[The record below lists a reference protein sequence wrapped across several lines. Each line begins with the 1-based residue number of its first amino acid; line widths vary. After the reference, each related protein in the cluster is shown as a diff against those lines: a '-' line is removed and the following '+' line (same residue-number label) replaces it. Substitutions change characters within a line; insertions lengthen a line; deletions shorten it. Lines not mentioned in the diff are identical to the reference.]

1 VSEGLRIER
10 VGAGQ
15 ARLAGANGFEQA
27 AAAFG
32 RGAEMLDG
40 SASDLIVDVSGL
52 RDVDSATLALL
63 LAWAAEAARR
73 KVRLRLTAV
82 PAELKALAHL
92 CDAEPL
98 LGIA

>member
-1 VSEGLRIER
+1 MSEGLRIER

-15 ARLAGANGFEQA
+15 VRLAGAIGFEQA

-32 RGAEMLDG
+32 RGAELLDG
-40 SASDLIVDVSGL
+40 SAPDLTVDVSGL
-52 RDVDSATLALL
+52 RDIDSATLALL

-73 KVRLRLTAV
+73 QVRLRLIAV
-82 PAELKALAHL
+82 PADLKALAHM

>member
-1 VSEGLRIER
+1 MSEELRIER

-15 ARLAGANGFEQA
+15 VRLGGVVGFEQA
-27 AAAFG
+27 AAAYG
-32 RGAEMLDG
+32 RGGELLDG
-40 SASDLIVDVSGL
+40 SAKDLTVDVSGL

-73 KVRLRLTAV
+73 NVHLHLAAV
-82 PAELKALAHL
+82 PADLKALAHL

>member
-1 VSEGLRIER
+1 MSEQLHIER

-15 ARLAGANGFEQA
+15 VRLAGVVGFEQA

-32 RGAEMLDG
+32 RGAELVDG
-40 SASDLIVDVSGL
+40 STKEVTVDVSGL
-52 RDVDSATLALL
+52 REVDSPTLALL
-63 LAWAAEAARR
+63 LAWAADAARR
-73 KVRLRLTAV
+73 DVRLRLAAV
-82 PAELKALAHL
+82 PADLKAMAHL

>member
-1 VSEGLRIER
+1 MSEALRIER
-10 VGAGQ
+10 TGAGQ
-15 ARLAGANGFEQA
+15 VRIAGVVGFEQA

-32 RGAEMLDG
+32 RGGELLDDG
-40 SASDLIVDVSGL
+40 AADVTVDVSGL

-73 KVRLRLTAV
+73 NVRLHLAAV
-82 PAELKALAHL
+82 PDDLKALAHL

>member
-10 VGAGQ
+10 IGAGQ
-15 ARLAGANGFEQA
+15 VRLAGTVGFGQA
-27 AAAFG
+27 GAAFG
-32 RGAEMLDG
+32 RGAELLDG
-40 SASDLIVDVSGL
+40 SAPDLDVDVSGL
-52 RDVDSATLALL
+52 REIDSATLALL

-73 KVRLRLTAV
+73 HVRLRLTAV
-82 PAELKALAHL
+82 PDDLKALAHL

>member
-1 VSEGLRIER
+1 VSEALRIEH

-15 ARLAGANGFEQA
+15 VRLAGAVGFEQA

-32 RGAEMLDG
+32 RGAELVDG
-40 SASDLIVDVSGL
+40 STQDVTVDVSGL
-52 RDVDSATLALL
+52 RAVDSATLALL

-73 KVRLRLTAV
+73 NVRLHLAAV
-82 PAELKALAHL
+82 PADLTALAHL

-98 LGIA
+98 LGID